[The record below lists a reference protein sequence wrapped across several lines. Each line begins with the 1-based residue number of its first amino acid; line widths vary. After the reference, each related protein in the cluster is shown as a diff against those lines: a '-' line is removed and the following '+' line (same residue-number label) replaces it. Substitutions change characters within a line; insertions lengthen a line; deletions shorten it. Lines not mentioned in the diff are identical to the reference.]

1 MDMLINLSVAI
12 ILQCIGISKHPGNYP
27 ATQWLGLHALTAKS
41 LDSIPGWETKVP
53 QAAKCR
59 KKKKKIQLYAL
70 NIYNFY
76 QLYLNKA
83 RGKIQFSCS
92 NCFPPF

>member
-41 LDSIPGWETKVP
+41 LVSIPGWETKVP
-53 QAAKCR
+53 QAAQCR
-59 KKKKKIQLYAL
+59 KKKIQLYAL
-70 NIYNFY
+70 NIYNFLSIVP
-76 QLYLNKA
+76 Q
-83 RGKIQFSCS
+83 
-92 NCFPPF
+92 

>member
-41 LDSIPGWETKVP
+41 LVSIPGWETKVP
-53 QAAKCR
+53 QAAQCR
-59 KKKKKIQLYAL
+59 KKKNPISGVPVAPLLTGRHVQAGLLGTAAFCL
-70 NIYNFY
+70 PS
-76 QLYLNKA
+76 
-83 RGKIQFSCS
+83 FSL
-92 NCFPPF
+92 